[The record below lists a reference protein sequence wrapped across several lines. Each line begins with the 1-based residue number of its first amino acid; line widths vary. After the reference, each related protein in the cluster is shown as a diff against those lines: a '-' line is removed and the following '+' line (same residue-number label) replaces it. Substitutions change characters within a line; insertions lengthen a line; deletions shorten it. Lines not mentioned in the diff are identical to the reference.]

1 MKSLVGL
8 AILASVMAIAGAVQA
23 RPPAFDADE
32 ARQSPTGANAAAAGA
47 DAAAKSNK
55 PGDSADAVYAWN
67 AIAYDTLNGLPG
79 PAGGAPPA
87 AQVSMGMVAGAVY
100 DAVNAITPKHF
111 RPYLLDRR
119 FGNTASTDAAVTTA
133 AYDVLANIVS
143 TAPNLSAT
151 ARDAALQS
159 LAASRDH
166 WLGNVDEGPFKRQ
179 GVAAGDAAAEAMIAA
194 RQGDGRF
201 GPSQWV
207 PNPTPGHWSPLLDA
221 SGNPLLDPTPWVGG
235 VKPFVTESVSQ
246 FRPPDPLPITSHAY
260 AVEVNEVKA
269 IGKNTSATR
278 TTTQTYIA
286 RWWQSNPMISWNDV
300 GTQLAKAAG
309 FDALNAARL
318 FAMQNLAGADA
329 AINGWNAKYH
339 FDYWRPWNAIRRAGE
354 DNNPETIADDPTW
367 TPLISAP
374 YPEYVSGHLSL
385 DGAHV
390 AVLRMFF
397 PDAPTGGFSITS
409 RSAFILPTD
418 AKTRTLSSF
427 SGTLAEIIEARIWAG
442 LHFRTA
448 DVQAEIMARHIAEYM
463 AAHYFAAV
471 GNH

>member
-8 AILASVMAIAGAVQA
+8 AVLASLLAVGAAAA
-23 RPPAFDADE
+23 RPPADSDDALVGS
-32 ARQSPTGANAAAAGA
+32 AQNAAGGNAAG
-47 DAAAKSNK
+47 KSK
-55 PGDSADAVYAWN
+55 PPADSADSVYAWN
-67 AIAYDTLNGLPG
+67 LIAIDTLNGLPG
-79 PAGGAPPA
+79 PAGGAAPA

-100 DAVNAITPKHF
+100 DAVNATTPKHF

-119 FGNTASTDAAVTTA
+119 FGNAASTDAAVATA

-143 TAPNLSAT
+143 TAPSLT
-151 ARDAALQS
+151 DAARQTTLQS
-159 LAASRDH
+159 LATSYANS
-166 WLGNVDEGPFKRQ
+166 LAGVEEGPFKRQ
-179 GVAAGDAAAEAMIAA
+179 GVAAGHAAAEAMIAA
-194 RQGDGRF
+194 RQNDGRF
-201 GPSQWV
+201 GPSQWI
-207 PNPTPGHWSPLLDA
+207 PNPNPGHWSPLLDP

-235 VKPFVTESVSQ
+235 VKPFVVESSSQ
-246 FRPPDPLPITSHAY
+246 FRPIDPLPINSHAY
-260 AVEVNEVKA
+260 AVDVNEVKA
-269 IGKNTSATR
+269 IGSATSATR

-309 FDALNAARL
+309 FDALDAARL

-354 DNNPETIADDPTW
+354 DNNPETVDDAPTW
-367 TPLISAP
+367 SPLFSAP
-374 YPEYVSGHLSL
+374 YPEYPSGHLSL

-390 AVLRMFF
+390 DVLRMFF

-409 RSAFILPTD
+409 RSTLILASD
-418 AKTRTLSSF
+418 AKTRSFVSF
-427 SGTLAEIIEARIWAG
+427 SQTLAEIVEARIWAG

-448 DVQAEIMARHIAEYM
+448 DVQGEILGRHVADYM
-463 AAHYFAAV
+463 AAHYFAPV